1 MNEVQHI
8 DQYLNRALS
17 PEEHVLMEARLL
29 IDPALRDKVLWQKR
43 SYELIRA
50 YSRKQIRLEIEAAH
64 RRLFREN
71 QFSAFRQ
78 TIKNIFK

>member
-29 IDPALRDKVLWQKR
+29 IDPALHDKVLWQKR

-50 YSRKQIRLEIEAAH
+50 YGRKQIRLEIEAAH
-64 RRLFREN
+64 RRLFSEN